1 MSNTPLTVTVNVTD
15 EITLKAKEELQ
26 ATFRVEQLPAMPHS
40 ALNVLQL
47 DNDLSKVNINDLV
60 RPIEADPGLTTQVLK
75 FLNSAF
81 FGFQNPVASIK
92 QGIALVG
99 IRTVKSF
106 VLWKAIFSLIPKTGD
121 SAFDVKQ
128 LWQDSLRRALF
139 ARLLVTQFGQDE
151 LDLAFAGGL
160 LQDMAIPLLL
170 KKKPQQTSM
179 LIQEIKKHPVKR
191 LSDLELTNHGWTHA
205 DAAEMMCISWKIP
218 QDLRTLL
225 ANHTKIEPYI
235 ERPTDN
241 PEQLVV
247 SLSALL
253 PRVSLNRWYEE
264 DKLRYYMNMVFPTQP
279 ALLEDIFAQVDQEFD
294 QFASVLQISKPKT
307 TLCSMLTQAENV

>member
-1 MSNTPLTVTVNVTD
+1 MSNTIATID
-15 EITLKAKEELQ
+15 EKTSNAKEELQ

-47 DNDLSKVNINDLV
+47 DNDLSKININDLV

-81 FGFQNPVASIK
+81 FGFQTPVSSIK

-99 IRTVKSF
+99 IRTVKNF
-106 VLWKAIFSLIPKTGD
+106 VLWKAVFSLIPKTGD
-121 SAFDVKQ
+121 SFFDVKL

-139 ARLLVTQFGQDE
+139 ARILVTQFSHAEQ
-151 LDLAFAGGL
+151 DLAFAGGL

-170 KKKPQQTSM
+170 KKKPQQTSQ
-179 LIQEIKKHPVKR
+179 LIQKVKKTPQVR
-191 LSDLELTNHGWTHA
+191 LSELEMQELGWTHA

-218 QDLRTLL
+218 EDLRALL
-225 ANHTKIEPYI
+225 ANHTKIDPYV
-235 ERPTDN
+235 ERPADN

-253 PRVSLNRWYEE
+253 PTIVSNRWHEE
-264 DKLRYYMNMVFPTQP
+264 NQLRHYMNLVFPTQP
-279 ALLEDIFAQVDQEFD
+279 TLMEDIFAQVDQEFD
-294 QFASVLQISKPKT
+294 NFATVLQISKPKT
-307 TLCSMLTQAENV
+307 SLMDVL

>member
-1 MSNTPLTVTVNVTD
+1 MSNTTLIATD

-47 DNDLSKVNINDLV
+47 DNDLSKVSINDLV

-99 IRTVKSF
+99 IRTVKNF
-106 VLWKAIFSLIPKTGD
+106 VLWKAIFSLVPKSGD
-121 SAFDVKQ
+121 SVFDVKQ
-128 LWQDSLRRALF
+128 LWQDSLHRALF
-139 ARLLVTQFGQDE
+139 ARILGTQFGKDE
-151 LDLAFAGGL
+151 LDLAFAGAL

-170 KKKPQQTSM
+170 KKKPQQTSQ
-179 LIQEIKKHPVKR
+179 LIQEIKKNPEKR
-191 LSDLELTNHGWTHA
+191 LSELELASHGWSHA
-205 DAAEMMCISWKIP
+205 DAAEMMCVSWKIP
-218 QDLRTLL
+218 DDLRNLL

-253 PRVSLNRWYEE
+253 PSVTSNRWYEE
-264 DKLRYYMNMVFPTQP
+264 DKLRNYMDLVFPTQP
-279 ALLEDIFAQVDQEFD
+279 SLLEDTFAKVDEEFD
-294 QFASVLQISKPKT
+294 HFASVLQISKPKKS
-307 TLCSMLTQAENV
+307 LSSMLSQAKKE

>member
-1 MSNTPLTVTVNVTD
+1 MSHTTVIDD
-15 EITLKAKEELQ
+15 EKTLKAKEELQ
-26 ATFRVEQLPAMPHS
+26 ASFRVEQLPAMPHS

-81 FGFQNPVASIK
+81 FGFQNPVSSVR

-99 IRTVKSF
+99 IRTVKNF

-121 SAFDVKQ
+121 SAFDVKL

-139 ARLLVTQFGQDE
+139 ARILITQFAGADE
-151 LDLAFAGGL
+151 DLAFAGGL

-170 KKKPQQTSM
+170 KKKPQQMSQ
-179 LIQEIKKHPVKR
+179 LILELKKHPDKR
-191 LSDLELTNHGWTHA
+191 LSDLELSNHGWTHA
-205 DAAEMMCISWKIP
+205 DAAEMMCKSWKIP
-218 QDLRTLL
+218 EDLRMLL
-225 ANHTKIEPYI
+225 ANHTRIEPFV
-235 ERPTDN
+235 ERPADN

-247 SLSALL
+247 SLSSLL
-253 PRVSLNRWYEE
+253 PSVVLNQWHEE
-264 DKLRYYMNMVFPTQP
+264 SKMRYYLQMIFPTQP
-279 ALLEDIFAQVDQEFD
+279 TLLEDIFARVDQEFEY
-294 QFASVLQISKPKT
+294 FATILQISKPKT
-307 TLCSMLTQAENV
+307 PLTDMLT

>member
-1 MSNTPLTVTVNVTD
+1 MSNTTLSAAD
-15 EITLKAKEELQ
+15 ETTLKAKEELQ
-26 ATFRVEQLPAMPHS
+26 ATLRVEQLPAMPHS

-81 FGFQNPVASIK
+81 FGFQHPVASIK

-99 IRTVKSF
+99 IRTVKNF
-106 VLWKAIFSLIPKTGD
+106 VLWKAIFSLVPKSGN
-121 SAFDVKQ
+121 SAFDIKQ

-139 ARLLVTQFGQDE
+139 ARLLVSQFGHDD

-170 KKKPQQTSM
+170 KKKPQQMSM
-179 LIQEIKKHPVKR
+179 LIQEIKKNPEKR
-191 LSDLELTNHGWTHA
+191 LSELELANHGWSHA

-218 QDLRTLL
+218 EDLRKLL

-235 ERPTDN
+235 ERPAYN

-253 PRVSLNRWYEE
+253 PSVTLNRWYEE
-264 DKLRYYMNMVFPTQP
+264 DKLRYYMNHVFPTQP
-279 ALLEDIFAQVDQEFD
+279 TLLEDIFAQVDQEFEH
-294 QFASVLQISKPKT
+294 FASVLQISKPST
-307 TLCSMLTQAENV
+307 SLCSMLSQEKRA

>member
-1 MSNTPLTVTVNVTD
+1 MSNATVIAD
-15 EITLKAKEELQ
+15 EMTLQAKEELQ

-81 FGFQNPVASIK
+81 FGFQHPVSSVK

-99 IRTVKSF
+99 IRTVKNF
-106 VLWKAIFSLIPKTGD
+106 VLWKAVFSLIPKTGD
-121 SAFDVKQ
+121 SAFDVKL

-139 ARLLVTQFGQDE
+139 ARMLVTQFGCSEQ
-151 LDLAFAGGL
+151 DLAFAGGL

-179 LIQEIKKHPVKR
+179 LLQEIKKHPEKR
-191 LSDLELTNHGWTHA
+191 LSELELENHGWTHA
-205 DAAEMMCISWKIP
+205 DAAEMMCKSWKIP
-218 QDLRTLL
+218 EDLRTLM
-225 ANHTKIEPYI
+225 ANHTKIDPYV
-235 ERPTDN
+235 ECPADN
-241 PEQLVV
+241 PEQLAV

-253 PRVSLNRWYEE
+253 PTVALNRWHEE
-264 DKLRYYMNMVFPTQP
+264 AKLRHYMNLVFPTQP
-279 ALLEDIFAQVDQEFD
+279 TLLENLFAQVDQEFD
-294 QFASVLQISKPKT
+294 YFATILQISKPKT
-307 TLCSMLTQAENV
+307 TLMSALS

>member
-1 MSNTPLTVTVNVTD
+1 M
-15 EITLKAKEELQ
+15 TLNAKEELQ

-81 FGFQNPVASIK
+81 FGFQNPVSSVK

-99 IRTVKSF
+99 IRTVKNF
-106 VLWKAIFSLIPKTGD
+106 VLWKAVFSLIPKTGD
-121 SAFDVKQ
+121 STFDVKL

-139 ARLLVTQFGQDE
+139 ARLLVTQLGCEEQD
-151 LDLAFAGGL
+151 LVFAGAL

-179 LIQEIKKHPVKR
+179 LLQDMKKHPEKR
-191 LSDLELTNHGWTHA
+191 LSELEMANHGWTHA
-205 DAAEMMCISWKIP
+205 DAAEMMCKSWRIP
-218 QDLRTLL
+218 EDLQMLL
-225 ANHTKIEPYI
+225 ANHTRIAPYL
-235 ERPTDN
+235 ECPADN
-241 PEQLVV
+241 PEQLAV

-253 PRVSLNRWYEE
+253 PTVASNRWHEE
-264 DKLRYYMNMVFPTQP
+264 AQLQYYMNLVFPTQP
-279 ALLEDIFAQVDQEFD
+279 TLMEDIFSQVDQEFEY
-294 QFASVLQISKPKT
+294 FATVLQISKPKT
-307 TLCSMLTQAENV
+307 TLMSTLTKVLVPDQARHSLH

>member
-1 MSNTPLTVTVNVTD
+1 MSNIPVTAAEET
-15 EITLKAKEELQ
+15 TLKAKEELQ

-47 DNDLSKVNINDLV
+47 SNDLSKVNIYDLV

-99 IRTVKSF
+99 IRTVKNF

-179 LIQEIKKHPVKR
+179 LIQEIKKHPEKR
-191 LSDLELTNHGWTHA
+191 LSDLELANHGWTHA
-205 DAAEMMCISWKIP
+205 DAAEMMCVSWKIP
-218 QDLRTLL
+218 EDLRTLL
-225 ANHTKIEPYI
+225 ANHTKIEPYL
-235 ERPTDN
+235 ERPADN

-264 DKLRYYMNMVFPTQP
+264 DRLRHYMNMVFPTQP
-279 ALLEDIFAQVDQEFD
+279 TLLEDLFAQVDEEFD
-294 QFASVLQISKPKT
+294 QFASFLQISKPKT
-307 TLCSMLTQAENV
+307 TLSSTLS

>member
-1 MSNTPLTVTVNVTD
+1 MSNTTLTAAD
-15 EITLKAKEELQ
+15 ETTSKAKEELQ

-81 FGFQNPVASIK
+81 FGFQHPVASIK

-99 IRTVKSF
+99 IRTVKNF
-106 VLWKAIFSLIPKTGD
+106 VLWKAIFSLVPKTGD
-121 SAFDVKQ
+121 SSFDLKH
-128 LWQDSLRRALF
+128 LWQDSLRRGLF

-170 KKKPQQTSM
+170 KKKPQQMSM
-179 LIQEIKKHPVKR
+179 LIQEVKKHPEKR
-191 LSDLELTNHGWTHA
+191 LSELELANHGWTHA
-205 DAAEMMCISWKIP
+205 DAAEMMCLSWKIP
-218 QDLRTLL
+218 EDLRKLL
-225 ANHTKIEPYI
+225 ANHTKIEPYV

-253 PRVSLNRWYEE
+253 PSVSSSRWYEE
-264 DKLRYYMNMVFPTQP
+264 GKLRYHMNMVFPTQTT
-279 ALLEDIFAQVDQEFD
+279 LLEDIFAQVDQEYD

-307 TLCSMLTQAENV
+307 SLCSVLSKEKKD

>member
-1 MSNTPLTVTVNVTD
+1 MSNTTCTAAT

-47 DNDLSKVNINDLV
+47 DNDISRVNINDLV

-81 FGFQNPVASIK
+81 FGFQHPISSVK

-99 IRTVKSF
+99 IRTVKNF
-106 VLWKAIFSLIPKTGD
+106 VLWKAIFSLVPKTGD
-121 SAFDVKQ
+121 SAFDLKL

-139 ARLLVTQFGQDE
+139 ARLLVAQFERDE
-151 LDLAFAGGL
+151 NDLAFAGAL

-170 KKKPQQTSM
+170 KKRPQQMSM
-179 LIQEIKKHPVKR
+179 LIQEIKKNPEKR
-191 LSDLELTNHGWTHA
+191 LSDLELASHGWSHA

-218 QDLRTLL
+218 EDLCQLL
-225 ANHTKIEPYI
+225 ANHTKIEPYL
-235 ERPTDN
+235 ERPAEN

-253 PRVSLNRWYEE
+253 PSVASNRWCEE
-264 DKLRYYMNMVFPTQP
+264 DKLRSYMNQVFPTQP
-279 ALLEDIFAQVDQEFD
+279 TLMEDTFAEVDKEFD

-307 TLCSMLTQAENV
+307 TLCSVLTQVSEG

>member
-1 MSNTPLTVTVNVTD
+1 MSNTTVSAD
-15 EITLKAKEELQ
+15 EMTLKAKEELQ

-47 DNDLSKVNINDLV
+47 DNDLSKVNISDLV

-81 FGFQNPVASIK
+81 FGFQNPVSSVK

-99 IRTVKSF
+99 IRTVKNF
-106 VLWKAIFSLIPKTGD
+106 VLWKAVFSLIPKTGD
-121 SAFDVKQ
+121 SIFDVKL

-139 ARLLVTQFGQDE
+139 ARLLVTQLGCEEQ
-151 LDLAFAGGL
+151 DLAFAGAL

-179 LIQEIKKHPVKR
+179 LLQELKKHPEKR
-191 LSDLELTNHGWTHA
+191 LSDLEMANHGWTHA
-205 DAAEMMCISWKIP
+205 DAAEMMCISWRIP
-218 QDLRTLL
+218 EDLRMLL
-225 ANHTKIEPYI
+225 ANHTKIDPYV
-235 ERPTDN
+235 ECPADN
-241 PEQLVV
+241 PEQLAV

-253 PRVSLNRWYEE
+253 PTIPSNRWYEE
-264 DKLRYYMNMVFPTQP
+264 SKLCHYMNLVFPTQP
-279 ALLEDIFAQVDQEFD
+279 NLLGAIFAQVDQEFD
-294 QFASVLQISKPKT
+294 FFATVLQISKPKT
-307 TLCSMLTQAENV
+307 SLMSTLT